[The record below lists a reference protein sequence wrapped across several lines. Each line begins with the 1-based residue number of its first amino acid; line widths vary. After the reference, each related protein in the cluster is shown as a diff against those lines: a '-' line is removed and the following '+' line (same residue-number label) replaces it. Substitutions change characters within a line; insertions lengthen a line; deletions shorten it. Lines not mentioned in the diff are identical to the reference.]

1 MRKFVRKLVRLYYSL
16 PVQLLVSQVMQHR
29 SILAFWIFL
38 LLIVTQSIMTGMGVP
53 YQFLEPEYLR
63 QVNGLSFFWVGISLG
78 FFTLAHHMTCYILD
92 GYKFFFIALLRRP
105 FRMFVLNNSVMPL
118 LFWVVYAV
126 QIVRFQSINP
136 RFDGWQI
143 AWLLVCLFGGGVAV
157 IGLGFLYFTYTD
169 HNALAR
175 VSKRVVEGLGS
186 QVRVQQRIRQGIEQG
201 VRVESYFIWPWAT
214 RRVPQNIKG
223 DHRPI
228 LRVLTQ
234 NHANAIVIVT
244 VFLLLLVLM
253 GVFQEYTAAQLPSAA
268 TLTLL
273 MAFFVMLVGALTFW
287 FRRWGA
293 VLIVLVLAVFYLW
306 NKYEPF
312 NGKHMAFGMDYMAPA
327 ADYSLTHIHE
337 LASAQNIAADYKA
350 GEQLLNN
357 WLQRYYAKH
366 GAKAPKPKLL
376 LIGVTGG
383 GLRSATW
390 TMTCLQKAD
399 SALHGNLADYWRLT
413 TGASGGMMG
422 AAFYREL
429 LLWDEAALGSQ
440 RNDPRQLSAISS
452 DVLNRVMFNM
462 VANLFLPKAPYTQK
476 QDAISRDRGWA
487 FESQFMENTR
497 QFHGRRLKDYAA
509 PELEAR
515 VPMLLFAPTIIND
528 GRQLLISAQP
538 ISYLLQPQP
547 FNAVYSNEISGVE
560 FRRMFGP
567 QKADDLRITTA
578 IRMSASF
585 PYILPFA
592 ELPSDPPIQVMDAGV
607 FDNFGVFLSMK
618 YVFAFRHWLARHTS
632 GVVYLQIR
640 DSEQEQQAFGLGEQT
655 LLDRITG
662 VFGSTYHSFAES
674 KDFQNDDLL
683 AYTQTLLG
691 VPLDVV
697 DLQYIPAVRDQE
709 AALNFHLTARE
720 KKDIISSVAHPVNRQ
735 ALAMLAQLLGGQT
748 PPPASRPP
756 RQ

>member
-1 MRKFVRKLVRLYYSL
+1 MRQTLRNVVRFLVRLYYSL
-16 PVQLLVSQVMQHR
+16 PMQLLVSQAMQHR

-38 LLIVTQSIMTGMGVP
+38 LLIVTQNIMTGMGVP

-63 QVNGLSFFWVGISLG
+63 QVNGLGFFLVGVSLG

-92 GYKFFFIALLRRP
+92 GYRFFFIALLRRP
-105 FRMFVLNNSVMPL
+105 FRIFVLNNSLMPL
-118 LFWVVYAV
+118 LFWVIYAV
-126 QIVRFQSINP
+126 EIVRFQSINP

-169 HNALAR
+169 HNALSR
-175 VSKRVVEGLGS
+175 VGERFVKGVHTPMRM
-186 QVRVQQRIRQGIEQG
+186 QQRMRQGIEQS
-201 VRVESYFIWPWAT
+201 VRVERYFLWPWET
-214 RRVPQNIKG
+214 RRVPQNIGG

-234 NHANAIVIVT
+234 NHANAIVIVS
-244 VFLLLLVLM
+244 VFFLLLVML
-253 GVFQEYTAAQLPSAA
+253 GVFQEYRVAQLPSAA

-273 MAFFVMLVGALTFW
+273 MAFFIMLVGALTFW

-293 VLIVLVLAVFYLW
+293 VLIVLVVVGFYLW
-306 NKYEPF
+306 NKYEPL
-312 NGKHMAFGMDYMAPA
+312 NGKHMAFGMDYMATPAPYNLDNIHRQADPQHVA
-327 ADYSLTHIHE
+327 ADYHT
-337 LASAQNIAADYKA
+337 
-350 GEQLLNN
+350 GEQMLNN
-357 WLQRYYAKH
+357 WLLRYQTKYGKNA
-366 GAKAPKPKLL
+366 KPKLL

-390 TMTCLQKAD
+390 TVTCLQKAD
-399 SALHGNLADYWRLT
+399 SALQGNLGDYWRMV

-422 AAFYREL
+422 ASFYREL
-429 LLWDEAALGSQ
+429 MLWDQAGLTEL
-440 RNDPRQLSAISS
+440 RNEPRQREAISG
-452 DVLNRVMFNM
+452 DILNRVMFNLI
-462 VANLFLPKAPYTQK
+462 ANLFLPKAPYTQK
-476 QDAISRDRGWA
+476 QDALSRDRGWA
-487 FESQFMENTR
+487 FEAQFIENTR
-497 QFHGRRLKDYAA
+497 QFNDRRLKDYAV
-509 PELEAR
+509 PELVAR
-515 VPMLLFAPTIIND
+515 VPMVLFAPTIIND

-538 ISYLLQPQP
+538 VSYLLQPMA
-547 FNAVYSNEISGVE
+547 FGNAYRNEVSGVE
-560 FRRMFGP
+560 FRRMFGA
-567 QKADDLRITTA
+567 QRADDLRITTA

-592 ELPSDPPIQVMDAGV
+592 ELPSEPTIQVMDAGV

-618 YVFAFRHWLARHTS
+618 YLFAFRHWIEANTS

-640 DSEQEQQAFGLGEQT
+640 DSEQEQQTFDLGKQT
-655 LLDRITG
+655 LLDRLTG

-683 AYTQTLLG
+683 AYTKSILK
-691 VPLDVV
+691 VPLHVV

-720 KKDIISSVAHPVNRQ
+720 KADIVSSITHPVNRQ
-735 ALAMLAQLLGGQT
+735 VLQTLHQLLVGES
-748 PPPASRPP
+748 PHKPY
-756 RQ
+756 